1 MKNTHNQPSPGKF
14 WSWFMP
20 FGRQTGGWAFALNRI
35 TAIGLTFY
43 LFLHLSV
50 LSLLA
55 QGPGSYDKFLALTE
69 NPVIKLGEWLVV
81 AAAILHGLNGIR
93 IVLTS
98 FGVGVTRQKQLFY
111 GLMIIAAFVIL
122 LFTVRMYA
130 LG

>member
-1 MKNTHNQPSPGKF
+1 MDQTRNQPSARKF

-20 FGRQTGGWAFALNRI
+20 VGRQAGGWAFALNRV

-43 LFLHLSV
+43 LFLHLAV

-69 NPVIKLGEWLVV
+69 NPIIKFGEWAVV
-81 AAAILHGLNGIR
+81 AAVFLHGLNGIR
-93 IVLTS
+93 IILTS

-111 GLMIIAAFVIL
+111 GFMIIAVFVIL
-122 LFTVRMYA
+122 IFTARMY
-130 LG
+130 